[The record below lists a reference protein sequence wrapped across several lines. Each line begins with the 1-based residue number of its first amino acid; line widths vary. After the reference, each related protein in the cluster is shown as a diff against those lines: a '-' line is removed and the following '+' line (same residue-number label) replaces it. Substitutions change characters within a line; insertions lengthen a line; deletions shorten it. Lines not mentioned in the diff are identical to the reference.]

1 MDPKNRDDEEDERP
15 MFIERHRI
23 ALGIAAVVVV
33 ATVVIVFQN
42 KLSSKGGSAHK
53 SADIVS
59 VRLPPPP
66 PTPPPP
72 AATPPPQ
79 EVMKQEQKMIEQS
92 PVDEHEEKPK
102 DEPPASAP
110 ISTGIKGDGAADGF
124 GVGGG
129 RGNGLIGG
137 GSARHNSKWGWYAGL
152 VQNSVSD
159 ALRRN
164 SQIRNSALT
173 LTVRIWSDPT
183 GRVSRAKIVGS
194 TNDPKTDQAIQDSLV
209 GIQLKEAPPAGM
221 PLPIVMR
228 ITAKRP
234 NSL

>member
-1 MDPKNRDDEEDERP
+1 MDDRNIDENEDERP
-15 MFIERHRI
+15 TFIQRHRI
-23 ALGIAAVVVV
+23 ALGIAAVVVI
-33 ATVVIVFQN
+33 ASVVMVFQN
-42 KLSSKGGSAHK
+42 KLSSKGSSAHK
-53 SADIVS
+53 AADIVS

-92 PVDEHEEKPK
+92 PIDEHEEKPK

-129 RGNGLIGG
+129 RGNGLFGG
-137 GSARHNSKWGWYAGL
+137 DSGRHGSKFGWYGGQ
-152 VQNSVSD
+152 VQATILD
-159 ALRRN
+159 ALRKN
-164 SQIRNSALT
+164 PQIRNSALA